1 MSSLKPVRGTH
12 DLFGEEIKKHLHIVD
27 VARKISQ
34 RFGCEE
40 ISTPIFEFTPVFSR
54 TLGEASDIVNKEM
67 YTFPDKGNE
76 LLTLRPEGTAGI
88 ARAFI
93 SNGMSQNV
101 PLKFF
106 YNGPMFRYER
116 PQKGRQRQFHQLGI
130 EYIGTPQNLADV
142 ELISLAYIL
151 LESLKISDFILHINS
166 IGDKDSR
173 SQFRQALIEYLTP
186 YQSELSQDS
195 QKRLTSNP
203 LRILDS
209 KDPKDQKI
217 IEDAPKL
224 VDFLNSK
231 SQSIKDNVLNGLSRL
246 GIPFHINSQLVRG
259 LDYYS
264 HCVFEFKSSQLGA
277 QDTLLAGGRYDGL
290 IPLMGGP
297 EAPAVGFAAGIE
309 RLALVIPEI
318 KSHSRPIFV
327 IAMGESAEAPCL
339 KLSYELRKAG
349 YLIEMPFSGNASK
362 RMKKASKANAQL
374 ALLMGEDE
382 IRNNQITVKDLDN
395 GQQDLV
401 ALNEIFNWIK
411 KLSF

>member
-231 SQSIKDNVLNGLSRL
+231 SQSIKDNILNGLSRL

-349 YLIEMPFSGNASK
+349 YLVEMPFSGNASK

>member
-349 YLIEMPFSGNASK
+349 YLVEMPFSGNASK